1 MCRCR
6 PHALIGSGPAPA
18 PITRFGLLTLRQL
31 PMQIL
36 PVINNKGGV
45 GKTTT
50 AVNVAAGLA
59 RRGHRVL
66 LVDLDSQGSA
76 SVHLGVSSD
85 NLRPSIADSLL
96 GGRPVEEVIR
106 STAIDNLDL
115 VTGSLD
121 LANTDIR
128 LKEADGREKRL
139 RRVLEPVKDQYD
151 QILID
156 CPPST
161 SIVTINALVA
171 GDGFIVPVAPTY
183 LALEGVVSLGKVV
196 RRVRQDLEEAAP
208 LLGIVMTGTGSDS
221 DESKNVTAEIRK
233 HYAGKVF
240 DAEIRHDNVL
250 SEAPA
255 HGEDVFAYAAGTRGA
270 SDYGRLVDEIEQR
283 IEEYGSLYSDVV
295 QKHIQRSQNAA
306 NSFSTPPETLSASG
320 STDQPEARGDTP
332 SGSFPGFGGAEQTPA
347 PSPAG
352 DSVPSPNATP
362 VPRRQHQFA

>member
-1 MCRCR
+1 
-6 PHALIGSGPAPA
+6 
-18 PITRFGLLTLRQL
+18 
-31 PMQIL
+31 MQIL

-85 NLRPSIADSLL
+85 NLRPSIADALF
-96 GGRPVEEVIR
+96 GRRSVEDVIR
-106 STAIDNLDL
+106 PTKIENLDL

-128 LKEADGREKRL
+128 LKDVDGREKRL
-139 RRVLEPVKDQYD
+139 RQILEPVKDLYD

-196 RRVRQDLEEAAP
+196 RRVRRDLEQAAP
-208 LLGIVMTGTGSDS
+208 LLGIVMTGTGSES
-221 DESKNVTAEIRK
+221 DESKSVTAEIRK
-233 HYAGKVF
+233 HYGGKVF
-240 DAEIRHDNVL
+240 DAEIRYDNVL

-255 HGEDVFAYAAGTRGA
+255 HGDDVFAYAAGTRGA
-270 SDYGRLVDEIEQR
+270 SDYGRLVDEIKQR
-283 IEEYGSLYSDVV
+283 IEEYGSLYSEIA
-295 QKHIQRSQNAA
+295 QKHIQRSTTAA
-306 NSFSTPPETLSASG
+306 GSFSMPPETLSAPNG
-320 STDQPEARGDTP
+320 TDEPEAQSRTS
-332 SGSFPGFGGAEQTPA
+332 SGSFPGFGGTDRTPSRA
-347 PSPAG
+347 PTG
-352 DSVPSPNATP
+352 DSMPSAEATP
-362 VPRRQHQFA
+362 VPSRQRQVF